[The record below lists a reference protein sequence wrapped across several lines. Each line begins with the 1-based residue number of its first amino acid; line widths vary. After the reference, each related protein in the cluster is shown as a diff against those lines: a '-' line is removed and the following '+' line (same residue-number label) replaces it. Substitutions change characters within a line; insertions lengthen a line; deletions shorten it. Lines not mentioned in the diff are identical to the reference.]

1 VTWEHLHLIVHSF
14 PIVMCV
20 SGTMIGLYGWI
31 RDSRDLEVWGVLA
44 LLIAG
49 AFVVPAYVTGLVAA
63 DVVADRT
70 FVRPGIIQTHRFAAT
85 WAAIPVFTAGALAGF
100 SLHERD
106 DTRLRRFV
114 IAVGVVAAGAIAYA
128 AWMGAQIEHGADV
141 GNGADVAVRTT
152 ETTEAVCAGSDSASW
167 LCSRQPGA

>member
-1 VTWEHLHLIVHSF
+1 MHSF

-20 SGTMIGLYGWI
+20 SGTMVGLYGWI
-31 RDSRDLEVWGVLA
+31 RDNRDLEVWSVLA

-49 AFVVPAYVTGLVAA
+49 VFVVPAYVTGLVAA

-85 WAAIPVFTAGALAGF
+85 WAGIPVFTAGALAAF
-100 SLHERD
+100 SLHESEDR
-106 DTRLRRFV
+106 RLRRFV

-128 AWMGAQIEHGADV
+128 AWMGAQIEHGEE
-141 GNGADVAVRTT
+141 AVQST
-152 ETTEAVCAGSDSASW
+152 ETTEAACAGSDSAF
-167 LCSRQPGA
+167 LPCSRPPAA